1 MRFRFCGGS
10 DCPDWLLA
18 ELHALSRL
26 SSVRVRQLAT
36 LVVQSMLEEKMDEE
50 KLSKIM
56 SDTKLDVLSM
66 KAASSC
72 INFVLQ
78 SAARHGA
85 VDSALSS
92 ELQQLGLPREHSA
105 AICKVYNEQCA
116 AITNKLREQSLRVNR
131 LNEITTTVPENT
143 IDCVQINLTLGD
155 VIEDDQRVVKQHKFN
170 VGKEDLLIMISELK
184 KAQALMQELSK
195 CS

>member
-1 MRFRFCGGS
+1 MRFRFCGGA

-36 LVVQSMLEEKMDEE
+36 LVVQSILDGKVDEE
-50 KLSKIM
+50 KLIKIM
-56 SDTKLDVLSM
+56 SDTKLDILSI

-72 INFVLQ
+72 VNFVLQ

-116 AITNKLREQSLRVNR
+116 AITAKLREQSLRVNR
-131 LNEITTTVPENT
+131 LKEVTANIPENT
-143 IDCVQINLTLGD
+143 IDCVQLNLTLGD
-155 VIEDDQRVVKQHKFN
+155 VVEDGQRVTKEHIFN
-170 VGKEDLLIMISELK
+170 IGKEDLIIMINELK
-184 KAQALMQELSK
+184 KARSLMQELSK
-195 CS
+195 SS